1 MKYIF
6 QEGELELTGHWQDK
20 SMNVLMPVMSEVA
33 GANLVITR
41 DNLPEEAEFSDYL
54 AVQKK
59 KFRREL
65 SEVKFT
71 EERPCQVENHP
82 AEYWEFSW
90 KMKGASVAQ
99 LMLVVRHGRQILSL
113 AYTAP
118 GGMPEE
124 ERQAMRKTLLTFRFR
139 STKGNETPNGEQAC

>member
-41 DNLPEEAEFSDYL
+41 DSLPEEAEFSDYL
-54 AVQKK
+54 DVQKK

-65 SEVKFT
+65 TDVTFT
-71 EERPCQVENHP
+71 EERSCQVEGRP

-90 KMKGASVAQ
+90 KMQGTSVAQ
-99 LMLVVRHGRQILSL
+99 LMLVVRNGRQILSL

-118 GGMPEE
+118 GGMPEDN
-124 ERQAMRKTLLTFRFR
+124 RQTMRNILLNFRF
-139 STKGNETPNGEQAC
+139 SPAEGNS

>member
-1 MKYIF
+1 MKYFF
-6 QEGELELTGHWQDK
+6 QEGELELTGLWQDK

-41 DNLPEEAEFSDYL
+41 DSLPEEAELSDYL

-65 SEVKFT
+65 LEVKFT

-90 KMKGASVAQ
+90 KMKGTFIAQ
-99 LMLVVRHGRQILSL
+99 LMLIVRHGRQILSL

-139 STKGNETPNGEQAC
+139 LTEGNETPNGEQIR